1 MRFVTWNQPGIHYDD
16 VNLYWSVEGAYL
28 LEPGDPGYV
37 ADPTSASFPKP
48 KNQTKRKYRMSNPTP
63 GPIPLLIAAG
73 EDLCDGLD
81 THAVALGIKQNTAA
95 VTRADLE
102 ALKLKQNAFK
112 TGHDAIIAAYTALRL
127 ADSNAKGFIARC
139 IKVFI
144 PTLGDT
150 YGEEWVPTGLPG
162 PGLSPPRT
170 QDERFTALDGLRAYL
185 VANPSME
192 VTTPKLT
199 VTAALAT
206 TLHTAYSTAR
216 NGLASAISGNAEA
229 EIQRDGA
236 DAAFRLRYRAVI
248 NELEGGL
255 LGDDDPD
262 WYDFGLNRPADPSTP
277 GVPGDVSAAAIG
289 GARVLAQAGFSRRAN
304 SLNFY
309 KKVVG
314 VDAEPVK
321 VTNTEGNQFTIE
333 GLPVGAT
340 VEITVTGVND
350 AGEGV
355 ASDPVS
361 VNDSQNG
368 LRSAQEY
375 GSMIVISSSVA
386 TCTRQSSGR

>member
-1 MRFVTWNQPGIHYDD
+1 MRFVTWNELGIHYDD

-28 LEPGDPGYV
+28 LERGDLGWV
-37 ADPTSASFPKP
+37 ADPASASFPKAI
-48 KNQTKRKYRMSNPTP
+48 KKTKRKYTMSNPTP

-73 EDLCDGLD
+73 EDMCDGLD
-81 THAVALGIKQNTAA
+81 THEVALDIKQNTAA
-95 VTRADLE
+95 ATRADLE
-102 ALKLKQNAFK
+102 TLKLKQNAFK
-112 TGHDAIIAAYTALRL
+112 TGKDAITAANTAIRL

-150 YGEEWVPTGLPG
+150 YGAAWVPTGLPG
-162 PGLSPPRT
+162 PGLTPPRT
-170 QDERFTALDGLRAYL
+170 QDERFTVLDGLRAYL
-185 VANPSME
+185 VANPTME
-192 VTTPKLT
+192 VSTPKLT

-206 TLHTAYSTAR
+206 TLHEAYSAAR
-216 NGLASAISGNAEA
+216 NALAGATSANAEA
-229 EIQRDGA
+229 ETQRDAA
-236 DAAFRLRYRAVI
+236 DAAFRLRYRGVI

-255 LGDDDPD
+255 LGDDDPE

-277 GVPGDVSAAAIG
+277 GVPGDVTAVAIG

-309 KKVVG
+309 KKVAG

-361 VNDSQNG
+361 V
-368 LRSAQEY
+368 
-375 GSMIVISSSVA
+375 VV
-386 TCTRQSSGR
+386 T